1 MIDIPGDEHCGE
13 IADVAFVIDSSR
25 SIWIYDYERQLQF
38 VQQLVKSFDVGEDK
52 THIAALTFSHFVEH
66 ELDFSQAQDKEAI
79 INKVTTILITI
90 FITSCADPES
100 FARGGPTLTLLFF
113 VFFLVE

>member
-1 MIDIPGDEHCGE
+1 MIDISGDEHCGE

-79 INKVTTILITI
+79 INKVTNI
-90 FITSCADPES
+90 FITIM
-100 FARGGPTLTLLFF
+100 RGSRKFCQRGSNYDTV
-113 VFFLVE
+113 VFCVF